1 MNRRIVATSCLLI
14 LTCFIC
20 TCSSLMIV
28 SWLPSARFDVDSGR
42 ELTLISRWQAVAE
55 KPYLLLLLGLVGG
68 LGLLCLVLG
77 LILEGQAVRALKLVW
92 RHAYAV
98 LGTLIAFTGLAFC
111 AAILSGAN
119 DAPLAGVGILLV
131 YATLLPRVIGLVV
144 LLLLP
149 VCTTFEMHL
158 VGRRAW
164 RWWGHVPVTA
174 LACGVA
180 GVVVVFL
187 VPSVAIPGPVSSLAE
202 RARLSLISG
211 GAIALLST
219 TYWLFLLMTRTLV
232 EAALRRNEGR
242 TDPLETASA
251 AELDCSQT
259 PQENGL

>member
-28 SWLPSARFDVDSGR
+28 SWLPPVGSDVGSGH
-42 ELTLISRWQAVAE
+42 ELPLISRWQVVAE

-68 LGLLCLVLG
+68 LALLCVVVG

-111 AAILSGAN
+111 AAILSGVGN
-119 DAPLAGVGILLV
+119 APLTGVGIFLA
-131 YATLLPRVIGLVV
+131 YATLLPRVIGLIV

-149 VCTTFEMHL
+149 ICATLETHL

-164 RWWGHVPVTA
+164 QWWRHVPVTT
-174 LACGVA
+174 LACGVV

-187 VPSVAIPGPVSSLAE
+187 VPSVAIPGAVSSLAE
-202 RARLSLISG
+202 RARLSLVSG
-211 GAIALLST
+211 GAIALLGT
-219 TYWLFLLMTRTLV
+219 TYWLSLLVTRALV
-232 EAALRRNEGR
+232 EAALGRKEGR
-242 TDPLETASA
+242 TAPLGTASA
-251 AELDCSQT
+251 AEPNCLQT
-259 PQENGL
+259 PQENGS